1 MTTGRAK
8 WAASW
13 VAGLLVASLTL
24 ATVGLPALLL
34 LAGAWSFA
42 ALANRWVDALA
53 GPASWVAGIIVEAT
67 LLVAESAAL
76 AVVAPHAHP
85 QWVYV
90 VALVAP
96 LGVALLAYWRLSSA
110 ARPRVTRSSARVSG
124 EPWLA
129 VLSVLAIE
137 AMFEA
142 IKLHGHDF
150 GLTWFMAS
158 DARNQVVGTR
168 EVLTAG
174 GITLKQMSTYPALT
188 NALSA
193 IVDGAGGRADL
204 NAAVLMVRD
213 VQAMIAT
220 VILSC
225 IAIALAFI
233 AAVSETFAR
242 SPDNA
247 RRLPPILVIPLA
259 ACGSLAI
266 GAFILGLSASGGF
279 LSAIGALAFAVAA
292 LVLGLRIVHR
302 YDNVTLF
309 LLTCS
314 LVLVMG
320 SWTFLVVVPALAMV
334 AGIVGGARGVWR
346 RPGPLTRDAMITW
359 GTVLV
364 ATLALCAVAGVLI
377 LKQGTLIATL
387 KASGGIVVANP
398 RLFYWLAPV
407 VVISVFTVK
416 ETSQRLVRLFVLAEF
431 VVLALVTLWIR
442 RLHPFGLDWS
452 YYATKMLWLA
462 TATLLWTPFV
472 LLVDLLRMISRWV
485 QAMGPRTAAQVA
497 VSLAGSS
504 TILWGVGH
512 ETPFPFPWQWAYV
525 GSTYPSPRV
534 IEEVLHQAALGAP
547 FVLWEYSSVPIDN
560 QLGNFW
566 SALTW
571 DYRSNETPYTMKDG
585 SSFMSWAYD
594 ENGTLGALCT
604 AVTDFKTRVITSNP
618 HVIPTLRATCPA
630 YRRYFPANTSN
641 SPARG

>member
-1 MTTGRAK
+1 MP
-8 WAASW
+8 WL
-13 VAGLLVASLTL
+13 AGLLIAALTL
-24 ATVGLPALLL
+24 ATVGVPALLL

-42 ALANRWVDALA
+42 ALVNRWVDALA
-53 GPASWVAGIIVEAT
+53 GPTSWVAGIVIEAT
-67 LLVAESAAL
+67 LLVAQSALL
-76 AVVAPHAHP
+76 AIVAPHPHP

-90 VALVAP
+90 TVLTVPLV
-96 LGVALLAYWRLSSA
+96 LALLANWRLSSA
-110 ARPRVTRSSARVSG
+110 ARPRTARSTTRVSG

-220 VILSC
+220 VILAS

-233 AAVSETFAR
+233 AALAETFPR
-242 SPDNA
+242 PSDDE
-247 RRLPPILVIPLA
+247 RRLPLILVIPLA

-266 GAFILGLSASGGF
+266 GAFVLGLSASGGF

-302 YDNVTLF
+302 YDDVTLF

-314 LVLVMG
+314 LVLVVG
-320 SWTFLVVVPALAMV
+320 SWTFLVVVPALAMIAGV
-334 AGIVGGARGVWR
+334 AGGLRRVWR
-346 RPGPLTRDAMITW
+346 HWRPLTRDAMITW
-359 GTVLV
+359 GTVIV
-364 ATLALCAVAGVLI
+364 AALALCAVAGVLV
-377 LKQGTLIATL
+377 LKQATLIATL
-387 KASGGIVVANP
+387 KASGGIVAPNP
-398 RLFYWLAPV
+398 WLFYWLAP
-407 VVISVFTVK
+407 FTVVSVVTVRGK
-416 ETSQRLVRLFVLAEF
+416 SQRLVRLFVLAQF

-462 TATLLWTPFV
+462 TATLIWVPFV
-472 LLVDLLRMISRWV
+472 LLVDLLRLINRWV
-485 QAMGPRTAAQVA
+485 RAVGPRAVAQVA
-497 VSLAGSS
+497 LSLAGSS
-504 TILWGVGH
+504 TILWGIGQ

-525 GSTYPSPRV
+525 GSTYPSPHV
-534 IEEVLHQAALGAP
+534 IEEVLHQAAQGGP
-547 FVLWEYSSVPIDN
+547 FVLWEYSAVPIDD

-604 AVTDFKTRVITSNP
+604 AVTNFKTRVITNNP

-630 YRRYFPANTSN
+630 YRRYFPENASTTA
-641 SPARG
+641 PTRG